1 MTNYTNVKTFV
12 DTNILVYA
20 YDRGSGIKHQKTRD
34 ELETL
39 WRERSG
45 TLSIQVLQEFYV
57 NIRRKALRPVSIDQ
71 ARSLISDYLAWN
83 PVIND
88 SSLLLSAL
96 ECEERFKVSF
106 WDAMILAAAKQ
117 SGAGI
122 LLSEDFGD
130 GQSYDDVL
138 VRNPFV

>member
-1 MTNYTNVKTFV
+1 MKTFV

-20 YDRGSGIKHQKTRD
+20 YDRGSGIKHQKARGQ
-34 ELETL
+34 LEAL

-57 NIRRKALRPVSIDQ
+57 NIRRKALKPVSIDQ
-71 ARSLISDYLAWN
+71 ARSLISDYMAWN
-83 PVIND
+83 PVTND
-88 SSLLLSAL
+88 GSLLLSAL

-106 WDAMILAAAKQ
+106 WDSMILAAAKQ

-122 LLSEDFGD
+122 LLSEDFNHDQAYD
-130 GQSYDDVL
+130 GVL
-138 VRNPFV
+138 VRNPFA